1 MGLVLYFSRVRLDL
15 HFRHKDRLTNGSQ
28 SQTWEQASLMKCGT
42 TARCSLS
49 SVCHGGAEIAPHR
62 RKRRRREKTR
72 REDEKRRREEKT
84 RREDEKRRREEKT
97 RREDE
102 KRRREEKTRREE
114 EENRRE
120 CAASFTMAATER
132 AKNSLILA
140 YLHVVGTRSC
150 LHEGQTE
157 GSGSIYIHLRRF
169 LEHGG
174 I

>member
-1 MGLVLYFSRVRLDL
+1 MGAGESNEVRHDSAMLS
-15 HFRHKDRLTNGSQ
+15 FIGVPRWCGDR
-28 SQTWEQASLMKCGT
+28 T
-42 TARCSLS
+42 TPQE
-49 SVCHGGAEIAPHR
+49 AEKKR
-62 RKRRRREKTR
+62 EDEKRRREEKTR